1 MKKLWGIGHALGT
14 DGSRCAGSS
23 RSKVMKKLFITTLSL
38 ISLLS
43 NISAQ
48 HSNYNPMLN
57 VKELKSIEAGEI
69 VMREIDSKHEKG
81 QNIETIGLINAS
93 GETLLN
99 ILTDY
104 AAYPEFMSAVDR
116 VEVVGQDGDESTIN
130 YILVPMLG
138 LTKKYRI
145 NIAPAKLEEQVWKI
159 EWHLVEWPG
168 LTPIETIGDTQG
180 YWLIIEQ
187 NQNRSL
193 VQYYVYSDPGP
204 VPFGLGGI
212 VDALGRDSIE
222 AVFEETRDHAEKMAR
237 LNAP

>member
-1 MKKLWGIGHALGT
+1 MRFLTIIL
-14 DGSRCAGSS
+14 
-23 RSKVMKKLFITTLSL
+23 LSL
-38 ISLLS
+38 TGLMSES
-43 NISAQ
+43 YAQ
-48 HSNYNPMLN
+48 SSNYNPMLN
-57 VKELKSIEAGEI
+57 VKELRSIETGEI

-104 AAYPEFMSAVDR
+104 TAYPEFMSAVDR
-116 VEVVGQDGDESTIN
+116 VEIVDQNGDESTIS

-138 LTKKYRI
+138 LKKKYRI
-145 NIAPAKLEEQVWKI
+145 KIMPIKLEEQVWKI

-168 LTPIETIGDTQG
+168 LTPMETIGDTQG

-187 NQNRSL
+187 NPNRSL

-212 VDALGRDSIE
+212 VDALGRNSIE
-222 AVFEETRDHAEKMAR
+222 NVFKETRDHAEKLTR
-237 LNAP
+237 STAP